1 MSAPFSALA
10 LSAAISKCPWK
21 ISEMH
26 CSPRILLRFWIY
38 SAVSICTVNKMCFTV
53 LGQTVRLFTLE
64 SHAGNLAPCRVE
76 IRQHIFQLWQT
87 VLTPLLKPQSAWSSV

>member
-38 SAVSICTVNKMCFTV
+38 SAVSICTVNKMSD
-53 LGQTVRLFTLE
+53 
-64 SHAGNLAPCRVE
+64 SHAPFPLIMTLLLYLLE
-76 IRQHIFQLWQT
+76 ISLVVF
-87 VLTPLLKPQSAWSSV
+87 PSSTKCVFVCVFM